1 MAPSSRLSGSP
12 AGTTKRSFGER
23 ARESATFF
31 HAGVSSPPSGP
42 APGRRLDHAGRQC
55 CRLLTPGEDEEE
67 FNTNNYYFD
76 SSSVKTSCIARDVPK
91 IWSSRGR
98 IRLGPILW
106 PPEACTKSVLK
117 RLTALSGEGTFFL
130 PTGLGSA

>member
-31 HAGVSSPPSGP
+31 HAGVSSPPSGS

-55 CRLLTPGEDEEE
+55 CRLLSLLGVIPATEQRP
-67 FNTNNYYFD
+67 FLLRYFAESD
-76 SSSVKTSCIARDVPK
+76 MSN
-91 IWSSRGR
+91 
-98 IRLGPILW
+98 
-106 PPEACTKSVLK
+106 PPPNQI
-117 RLTALSGEGTFFL
+117 TAQSQNVGT
-130 PTGLGSA
+130 GGSPPALAAYLVA